1 MPKERDGERSVAW
14 TDLLKLG
21 DPRDPDWLR
30 QHWLLRCYPD
40 RVAIVM
46 GEPALV
52 SALRERWLAARDT
65 SDESSFTEYVSLRGA
80 LSLERAERQLR
91 GSRYKVP
98 MFVRQDILTRRS
110 VVTSLAQFADEKG
123 SSLTEIVVEA
133 SDYLREIA
141 AKHSPYLIDLVAHAT
156 RALIRKAYG
165 EELHYDRAE
174 LRRLYELGQKHTLV
188 FLPSHKSHLDRLVL
202 QLALYENGL
211 PPNHTAGGINLN
223 FFPVGP
229 LVRGTGVFFIRRSFK
244 DNPLYKY
251 MLRRY
256 VRYLVDK
263 RFPLEWYIEGGR
275 SRLGKL
281 RPPRYGMLSYVV
293 DAYQQGSAEDVVL
306 IPVSIAYDQIQDV
319 SAYAKEQAGG
329 VKKGENVAVLINFV
343 RTLRKHH
350 GGIYLRFGEPLSL
363 TDDSDIDAVAD
374 PDHVTV
380 DVQKLAFD
388 VLVRINE
395 VTPITPISLV
405 TLALLGSRDRALT
418 VEDTLAALEPYLNYA
433 KQRQLPTTE
442 EFRLDTPERVKDS
455 LDALTD
461 HGIVAR
467 YHDGVEPLY
476 SIAPERHL
484 AAAYYRNTVIHLF
497 VAKAITELAL
507 LHSYQQ
513 SGDAAEAFWDEAMR
527 LRDLLKFE
535 FFFKRKEAFRQQLE
549 SELDMQDALW
559 RRHFEAGDAGAV
571 LSSTGPFTSVWVLRP
586 FLEAYRVVAERLAEL
601 DAAEVLDTKAFLSET
616 LTVAKQQR
624 RQQQIRN
631 AESVSNEL
639 FKSALDLAVNRGL
652 TKPGEDIGEL
662 REGFLAEIVG
672 VLDLIDSMAGTP
684 TLD

>member
-1 MPKERDGERSVAW
+1 
-14 TDLLKLG
+14 
-21 DPRDPDWLR
+21 
-30 QHWLLRCYPD
+30 
-40 RVAIVM
+40 M
-46 GEPALV
+46 GEPAPA

-133 SDYLREIA
+133 SGYLREIA

-165 EELHYDRAE
+165 EELHYDRTE

-229 LVRGTGVFFIRRSFK
+229 MVRGTGVFFIRRSFK

-275 SRLGKL
+275 SRSGKL

-293 DAYQQGSAEDVVL
+293 DAYRQGSAEDVVL

-329 VKKGENVAVLINFV
+329 VKKGESVAELIDFV

-350 GGIYLRFGEPLSL
+350 GGIYLRFGAPLSL

-418 VEDTLAALEPYLNYA
+418 VEDTLAALEPYLNYV

-442 EFRLDTPERVKDS
+442 ELRLDTPERVKDS

-461 HGIVAR
+461 HGIVTR

-507 LHSYQQ
+507 LHSHQQ
-513 SGDAAEAFWDEAMR
+513 SGDSGEAFWDEAMR

-549 SELDMQDALW
+549 SELDMQDPLW

-601 DAAEVLDTKAFLSET
+601 DAAEDLNTKAFLSET

-631 AESVSNEL
+631 TESVSNEL
-639 FKSALDLAVNRGL
+639 FKSALDLAANRGL

-662 REGFLAEIVG
+662 RAGFLAEIIR

-684 TLD
+684 TLN